1 MVRIEDNDSPQ
12 EDSSGSQMNI
22 EFNPIIE
29 LWPELTLEE
38 KVDKAWR
45 KISHEVPKKRNPLK
59 ATTHDFKL
67 VCLFI
72 SVMIAIFK
80 IFLGLTNIDNCPTN
94 DWLPVYQYVG
104 GLFELGF
111 LLTLLFRKLRI
122 ITFFQVPLGLCM
134 MVWFVIAA
142 ANTFIEWQPDY
153 FKRGT
158 RYCNYYF
165 FNSSVAILFLQL
177 VFNLLLMFYVSIKF
191 SFYD

>member
-1 MVRIEDNDSPQ
+1 MFTLTRIYNMVRIEDNDSPQ

-67 VCLFI
+67 
-72 SVMIAIFK
+72 
-80 IFLGLTNIDNCPTN
+80 
-94 DWLPVYQYVG
+94 
-104 GLFELGF
+104 
-111 LLTLLFRKLRI
+111 
-122 ITFFQVPLGLCM
+122 VPLGLCM